1 MEEYREQ
8 LACWWYV
15 KLELKSGLC
24 RFQLIAHSNQY
35 KIKTSGC
42 CFRLV
47 DPVLSNPQQCRAA
60 GEWSMLA
67 WLYFKHS
74 NRITA

>member
-35 KIKTSGC
+35 KIKTLGC
-42 CFRLV
+42 RFRLV
-47 DPVLSNPQQCRAA
+47 DTVLSNPQQCRAV

-67 WLYFKHS
+67 QLYFKHS
-74 NRITA
+74 NHITA